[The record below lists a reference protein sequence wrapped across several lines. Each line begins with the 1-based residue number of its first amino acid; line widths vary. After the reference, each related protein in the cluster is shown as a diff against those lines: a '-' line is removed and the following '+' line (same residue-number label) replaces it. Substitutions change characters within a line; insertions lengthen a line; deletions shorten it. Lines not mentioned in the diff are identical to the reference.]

1 MDFGLKDFENAI
13 CAMSLQKIAPIAVEI
28 LLQRCSL
35 QKIVAYSG
43 TTAVMKTAF
52 VLLEI
57 KIESALNKFVNLRFT
72 ILA

>member
-13 CAMSLQKIAPIAVEI
+13 CAMSLQKIAPIAEI